1 MGRLLPEWLQ
11 NFLTKTVLPREPFLV
26 KLEKQALNQQIPI
39 IHPEVAQFLH
49 LLIRMHRPKTILE
62 IGTAIGY
69 STICMARAAGPEAKI
84 KTIEINEDH
93 AYQAWL
99 NFKEVALN
107 DQIQSIVGDAIDLIP
122 KLENKFDLIFLD
134 AAKGQYLNFLP
145 HTLELLNPRGILI
158 ADNVLLNGWVV
169 KEELIPHRRMKTMVK
184 RMTKFL
190 ESVTNHPS
198 LTSSIVPIGDGLT
211 VSLKEVSD

>member
-1 MGRLLPEWLQ
+1 MGQLLPEWLQ

-69 STICMARAAGPEAKI
+69 STICMTQAAGPEAKI
-84 KTIEINEDH
+84 KTIEIDEDH

-184 RMTKFL
+184 RMTMFL
-190 ESVTNHPS
+190 ESVINHPS

>member
-1 MGRLLPEWLQ
+1 MGQLLPEWLQ

-49 LLIRMHRPKTILE
+49 LLIRMHRPITILE

-84 KTIEINEDH
+84 KTIEIDEDH

-184 RMTKFL
+184 RMTMFL
-190 ESVTNHPS
+190 ESVINHPS